1 MCVLRCHQNAA
12 AEAHCFSKLLD
23 VFPLRKLKVALD
35 DDVKKNNQKQNN
47 PPEITFQI
55 LKDIWLLSLS

>member
-35 DDVKKNNQKQNN
+35 DDEDDACLLKKS
-47 PPEITFQI
+47 
-55 LKDIWLLSLS
+55 LLM